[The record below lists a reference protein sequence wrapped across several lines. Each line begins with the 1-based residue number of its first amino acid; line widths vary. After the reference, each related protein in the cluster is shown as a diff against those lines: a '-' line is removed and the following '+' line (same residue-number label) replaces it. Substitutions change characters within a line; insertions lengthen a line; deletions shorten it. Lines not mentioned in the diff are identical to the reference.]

1 MTIAASLRQLGAV
14 ALAAAAIT
22 TLCAWYSAPAS
33 GPALTYNPK
42 HYQNNDPQW
51 EVLNRTQIVADT
63 AKGEYKATFPPAL
76 AAKQG
81 SVMKISGFI
90 LPLETT
96 SRSAHF
102 MLVRRNTGCP
112 FCPPNAPTEAV
123 EIFSRQPVR
132 YTGEEIVVT
141 GKLKLVP
148 SSDQGLF
155 FQLTDTDV
163 VSPQS

>member
-1 MTIAASLRQLGAV
+1 MAIAGTLRRLGAV

-22 TLCAWYSAPAS
+22 TLGGLDA
-33 GPALTYNPK
+33 GPTLTYNPR

-51 EVLNRTQIVADT
+51 EVLNSTRIVADT

-76 AAKQG
+76 VARKGAQ
-81 SVMKISGFI
+81 MKISGFI

-141 GKLKLVP
+141 GRLKLVP

>member
-1 MTIAASLRQLGAV
+1 MTVAKALRQLGAV

-22 TLCAWYSAPAS
+22 TLGGLDA
-33 GPALTYNPK
+33 GPTLTYNPK

-51 EVLNRTQIVADT
+51 EVLNSTRIVADT
-63 AKGEYKATFPPAL
+63 ARGEYRATFPPAL
-76 AAKQG
+76 VARKG
-81 SVMKISGFI
+81 GMMKISGFI

-132 YTGEEIVVT
+132 Y
-141 GKLKLVP
+141 
-148 SSDQGLF
+148 SSP
-155 FQLTDTDV
+155 TPTW
-163 VSPQS
+163 